1 MLAALNAA
9 DSVLGLAK
17 KIIPVYYGVR
27 VWIQAAIVMP
37 CAEKLGVLFQ
47 SGMSAQRVILIYLS

>member
-1 MLAALNAA
+1 MLSALNAA

-17 KIIPVYYGVR
+17 KNIPVYYGVR

-37 CAEKLGVLFQ
+37 CVEKLGVLFQ